1 MGYMINFINVFL
13 RTVTNK
19 IFQFKGRSA
28 RTEYFIYTFFE
39 MLVFVPYAIWFRY
52 YKIEPTLLNISLL
65 VLFFVFIIIHL
76 FASTS
81 LTIRRLHD
89 CGLKGWWYLLSLIFS
104 PIIFLMFC
112 LIKGDKDK
120 NKYGE
125 PPVY

>member
-1 MGYMINFINVFL
+1 MINFINIFL

-19 IFQFKGRSA
+19 IFQFKGRS
-28 RTEYFIYTFFE
+28 TSKEYFIYTFFE

-52 YKIEPTLLNISLL
+52 YEIEPTLWNITLL
-65 VLFFVFIIIHL
+65 VLFFVLIIIHL

-81 LTIRRLHD
+81 LTVRRLHD

-125 PPVY
+125 PPVN